1 MTSSSPDA
9 DAGQHLDEDAW
20 LTSILGEDA
29 YQGTSVEPKST
40 DDVERTE
47 VTVPVAD
54 SDDSAVAATETVS
67 GRVVEQD
74 PFGEDVPA
82 AAAKVPATDLAQD
95 TDDVDIAEREE
106 DQSNRRFNP
115 AVVGGAVA
123 LVVIATVV
131 ALVIALVVFGGSS
144 DPTPPRIAPVKTVA
158 AAPPPAA
165 EPVTNDQALPF
176 TVENP
181 CPPGSVG
188 GCKPPCASGSSTSQ
202 ALDGSDAN
210 TAFVCVRNGAD
221 GQTFELNL
229 GHTYTSTAVC
239 ITPGWVGVDGSG
251 VDQWNQ
257 HRVVSKLQYVLI
269 NGQERTVVQQ
279 DTGNVAAETCVPVKG
294 PSDRGALA
302 ARVRVTIL
310 QTSRPPVQK
319 TDDPGPAGA
328 GGGGLLDALT
338 GPAPADG
345 GQGSTPPVFGGSG
358 PQQGTDPV
366 DTTFAIKQIKILG
379 HESI

>member
-1 MTSSSPDA
+1 MTSSSPEA
-9 DAGQHLDEDAW
+9 DTGQQVNDDAW
-20 LTSILGEDA
+20 LASILGEEDA
-29 YQGTSVEPKST
+29 HQDTSVEPQSS
-40 DDVERTE
+40 DDVEGAE
-47 VTVPVAD
+47 VAVPE
-54 SDDSAVAATETVS
+54 DDSQDLSDAAAETDA
-67 GRVVEQD
+67 GPVVDQD
-74 PFGEDVPA
+74 PFGKDEPA
-82 AAAKVPATDLAQD
+82 AAEKVPTADPVQAKAAV
-95 TDDVDIAEREE
+95 DDQQE
-106 DQSNRRFNP
+106 DQPDRRFNP

-123 LVVIATVV
+123 LVVIATVA

-158 AAPPPAA
+158 AALPPPA

-239 ITPGWVGVDGSG
+239 ITPGWVGADGSG

-279 DTGNVAAETCVPVKG
+279 DTGNVAAETCIPVKG

-345 GQGSTPPVFGGSG
+345 GQGSAPPVFGGSG

>member
-1 MTSSSPDA
+1 MTSSAA
-9 DAGQHLDEDAW
+9 DAGTGQRLDDDTW
-20 LTSILGEDA
+20 LADILGEDSRPSA
-29 YQGTSVEPKST
+29 RESEPDAGAEAESDSTEEDSRT
-40 DDVERTE
+40 DDLG
-47 VTVPVAD
+47 
-54 SDDSAVAATETVS
+54 DSATEDQAVGS
-67 GRVVEQD
+67 GLVTED
-74 PFGEDVPA
+74 PFGDQDAPAEGVKEQATGTPALESEDV
-82 AAAKVPATDLAQD
+82 D
-95 TDDVDIAEREE
+95 TDEPE
-106 DQSNRRFNP
+106 RRFNP

-123 LVVIATVV
+123 LLVIAIVLS
-131 ALVIALVVFGGSS
+131 AVIALVVFGGSP

-176 TVENP
+176 KVENP

-188 GCKPPCASGSSTSQ
+188 GCKPPCAPGSTTSQ
-202 ALDGSDAN
+202 ALDGSDPN

-229 GHTYTSTAVC
+229 GHTFTATALCV
-239 ITPGWVGVDGSG
+239 TPGWVGVDGSG

-269 NGQERTVVQQ
+269 NGQDITPVQQ
-279 DTGNVAAETCVPVKG
+279 DTGNVAAETCIPVKG

-319 TDDPGPAGA
+319 TDDPGPAGS

-338 GPAPADG
+338 GPAPSDPGAV
-345 GQGSTPPVFGGSG
+345 PVFGGSG
-358 PQQGTDPV
+358 PQQGADPV
-366 DTTFAIKQIKILG
+366 DNTFAIKQIKILG